1 MIDKHLLTEADH
13 VLKAEILSEATF
25 SHLCISR
32 VAKKIMVFIAPAALG
47 RSELSGG
54 QASPCLICLD

>member
-13 VLKAEILSEATF
+13 VLKAKILSEATF

-32 VAKKIMVFIAPAALG
+32 VAKKIMVSLPLQPWGEVRRQEFRLP
-47 RSELSGG
+47 
-54 QASPCLICLD
+54 LD